1 MSDETGRDAAE
12 ENPIL
17 PPPGQD
23 RDFESAI
30 HDFRRVLPA
39 DGEIDG
45 TEDYVDRSEQFQRI
59 ESEAQRLGYLYAG
72 LGPQV
77 EGGREHDLIYDEATG
92 SVLKFTKPSSAAFVI
107 EILDGRPRLSNGDPI
122 EYLERIALHEEIF
135 GLGSSFVGIGG
146 EKNNRRII
154 TRQNLVKGK
163 PAWWPDITKMMVN
176 DLGFRKLN
184 GNFGIGYVDSYAYVR
199 EDVAVFDMRPANVF
213 ETADGILI
221 AVDSI
226 PLRITDAN
234 RFVFQ

>member
-1 MSDETGRDAAE
+1 MADPAFATAILSSILNGSLSMRKFSGWEAA
-12 ENPIL
+12 
-17 PPPGQD
+17 
-23 RDFESAI
+23 S
-30 HDFRRVLPA
+30 
-39 DGEIDG
+39 
-45 TEDYVDRSEQFQRI
+45 SEF
-59 ESEAQRLGYLYAG
+59 
-72 LGPQV
+72 
-77 EGGREHDLIYDEATG
+77 
-92 SVLKFTKPSSAAFVI
+92 
-107 EILDGRPRLSNGDPI
+107 
-122 EYLERIALHEEIF
+122 
-135 GLGSSFVGIGG
+135 GG

-154 TRQNLVKGK
+154 TRQDLVKGK

-176 DLGFRKLN
+176 DLGFLN